1 MKQLIERL
9 RKLTETQIEG
19 GNELQEVLDGTWTE
33 ENGNT
38 LADVVIPNIDKL
50 SEAQLV
56 DILNNAYNM
65 DKGNTLYPSAFDTDK
80 FDKYPAKLA
89 IALSKTREAEN
100 LTDIYNVYYAGRD
113 EYTFKEAID
122 AWKQEIY
129 KDPQSVYAQLKA
141 VGNDED
147 DAMADARLFEVLK
160 KDHADLIEF
169 LVEYLEDVNPTLLE
183 LIRKNMNIEE

>member
-19 GNELQEVLDGTWTE
+19 GDELQEVLDGTWTE

-56 DILNNAYNM
+56 DILNNAWKM
-65 DKGNTLYPSAFDTDK
+65 DRRNTLYPSGFDTDK

-89 IALSKTREAEN
+89 IALSKTEEAEN

-141 VGNDED
+141 VGDDED
-147 DAMADARLFEVLK
+147 DAMVDAGLFEVLK

-183 LIRKNMNIEE
+183 LIRKNMNTEE